1 MTPARKHNFPA
12 TTVALGIFLLISG
25 ILAAIWW
32 YTRPMVGD
40 DIYYALDLRQ
50 RGGQLWNL
58 PGHMA
63 AVWFGCNGRLGEM
76 LIPIWIE
83 ILPKWIASVIAFA
96 ATIVLPLTII
106 RLAGL
111 RQRTD
116 ALATALCVALTAW
129 LLPWW
134 DMGHLVCITNYPW
147 GACVALMCLI
157 PLSEN
162 PMHGNRWL
170 LGIPVAFWA
179 GAYHEALGVP
189 LSVGIIAWILFD
201 NRKWKAAS
209 LIKKM
214 WFIAIVAGGVFTL
227 SSPAIWARAARMS
240 THVYSPLYILMSSAN
255 LSVALLIIT
264 IAIAVLNRKLLKRLL
279 KDTWLIFFV
288 ASIASA
294 CIAAAGDAI
303 GRSGLFAQIF
313 SILALGRMY
322 VNAGIRIKN
331 NLLTITISCIIY
343 VLLIVS
349 AIMEYTRD
357 HKTTVL
363 LQKAYDIYPTSPAE
377 AYDIVLSID
386 EYEEWDAAS
395 LKALDPRY
403 DRLVDRNDN
412 PHLAADSD

>member
-1 MTPARKHNFPA
+1 
-12 TTVALGIFLLISG
+12 
-25 ILAAIWW
+25 
-32 YTRPMVGD
+32 MVGD

-50 RGGQLWNL
+50 RGGQLWHM

-76 LIPIWIE
+76 LIPVWIE
-83 ILPKWIASVIAFA
+83 MLPKWLASVIAFT
-96 ATIVLPLTII
+96 ATIILPLTII

-157 PLSEN
+157 PILEN
-162 PMHGNRWL
+162 PMHSKWWP
-170 LGIPVAFWA
+170 LGVPVAFLA

-189 LSVGIIAWILFD
+189 LSVGILTWILYD
-201 NRKWKAAS
+201 NRKWKEAN
-209 LIKKM
+209 LIKRM
-214 WFIAIVAGGVFTL
+214 WVIAIVAGGIFTL

-240 THVYSPLYILMSSAN
+240 AHGYSPIYILMSSAN
-255 LSVALLIIT
+255 LSVALLTIT
-264 IAIAVLNRKLLKRLL
+264 MGIAIFNRALLKRLM
-279 KDTWLIFFV
+279 KDTWLLFFV

-303 GRSGLFAQIF
+303 GRSGFFAQIF
-313 SILALGRMY
+313 SIIALGRMY
-322 VNAGIRIKN
+322 VNAGTRIKN
-331 NLLTITISCIIY
+331 NLLSVTISCFIY
-343 VLLIVS
+343 VLLTVS
-349 AIMEYTRD
+349 AIMKYARD

-363 LQKAYDIYPTSPAE
+363 LQKAYDLYLTNPSE
-377 AYDIVLSID
+377 AYDIVMSID

-412 PHLAADSD
+412 PRLCAESD